1 MAWIRTE
8 SLDDADDLVADAL
21 ARLTA
26 LYPPEYGPIDLEGIV
41 GSHSL
46 LPSVMYH
53 AFATFGELMSDDLPL
68 SRARQEMIAT
78 VVSAA
83 NRCEY

>member
-1 MAWIRTE
+1 MAWIRTAE
-8 SLDDADDLVADAL
+8 QNSPNEAVGDAL
-21 ARLTA
+21 ARLSG
-26 LYPPEYGPIDLEGIV
+26 LYPPEYQPVGLDGMV

-53 AFATFGELMSDDLPL
+53 AFATFGELMSAEMPL
-68 SRARQEMIAT
+68 SRAQQEMIAT
-78 VVSAA
+78 VVSAT

>member
-1 MAWIRTE
+1 MAWIATRKGE
-8 SLDDADDLVADAL
+8 ENDKELRVMLGHL
-21 ARLTA
+21 NE
-26 LYPPEYGPIDLEGIV
+26 LYPPEYGGVDLDGIV

-46 LPSVMYH
+46 IPSAMYH
-53 AFATFGELMSDDLPL
+53 AFATFGHLMSDDLPL
-68 SRARQEMIAT
+68 SRRQQEMIAT

>member
-1 MAWIRTE
+1 MGWIRKAQPGRDAPV
-8 SLDDADDLVADAL
+8 SDVLD
-21 ARLTA
+21 RLTA
-26 LYPPEYGPIDLEGIV
+26 LYPPEYGPVGLDGIV

-53 AFATFGELMSDDLPL
+53 AFATFAELMAADMPL
-68 SRARQEMIAT
+68 ARAQQEMIAT
-78 VVSAA
+78 VVSAT

>member
-8 SLDDADDLVADAL
+8 GLDDASDLVTDAL

-26 LYPPEYGPIDLEGIV
+26 LYPAEYRPIDLDGIV

-68 SRARQEMIAT
+68 SRAQHEMIAT

>member
-1 MAWIRTE
+1 MAWIRTA
-8 SLDDADDLVADAL
+8 DAGLHDVAVADAL
-21 ARLTA
+21 ERLTA
-26 LYPPEYGPIDLEGIV
+26 LYPPEYRPVGLDGIV

-68 SRARQEMIAT
+68 SRAQQEMIAT

>member
-1 MAWIRTE
+1 MAWIRPA
-8 SLDDADDLVADAL
+8 DMADADEPVVDTL

-26 LYPPEYGPIDLEGIV
+26 LYPAEYRPLGLDGIV

-53 AFATFGELMSDDLPL
+53 AFATFGELMSEDLPL
-68 SRARQEMIAT
+68 SRAQQEMIAT